1 MDEFVMTIKKHKETI
16 VIALAILMFILFG
29 FCPAID
35 IIGKAKIGGLK
46 LLFEGSGLGFA
57 RFLSIFVLLAPMF
70 VALGRSVDLKLTG
83 KLAENF
89 STLCF
94 VAGIVLC
101 LLFTTFCGLL
111 FGICCWLC
119 CLLAIYFL
127 LSLLFTT
134 FCGLGL
140 LFSIC

>member
-89 STLCF
+89 SALCF

-101 LLFTTFCGLL
+101 LLFALALPSGANLAW
-111 FGICCWLC
+111 GSWLYMLTGVLGVIVC
-119 CLLAIYFL
+119 RIEM
-127 LSLLFTT
+127 FTKN
-134 FCGLGL
+134 
-140 LFSIC
+140 

>member
-70 VALGRSVDLKLTG
+70 VALG
-83 KLAENF
+83 

-101 LLFTTFCGLL
+101 LLFALVLPSGANLAW
-111 FGICCWLC
+111 GSWLYMLTGVLGVVVC
-119 CLLAIYFL
+119 RIEM
-127 LSLLFTT
+127 FTKN
-134 FCGLGL
+134 
-140 LFSIC
+140 

>member
-89 STLCF
+89 SALCF

-101 LLFTTFCGLL
+101 LLFA
-111 FGICCWLC
+111 
-119 CLLAIYFL
+119 LALPSGANLAWGQLAVYADRR
-127 LSLLFTT
+127 TGR
-134 FCGLGL
+134 CRMPY
-140 LFSIC
+140 

>member
-35 IIGKAKIGGLK
+35 IIGMAKIGGLK

-83 KLAENF
+83 KLAELKCSPKTNVTNEQKHQALPLYHNMGVRFYF
-89 STLCF
+89 STCLSMDMR
-94 VAGIVLC
+94 VL
-101 LLFTTFCGLL
+101 
-111 FGICCWLC
+111 
-119 CLLAIYFL
+119 A
-127 LSLLFTT
+127 
-134 FCGLGL
+134 
-140 LFSIC
+140 

>member
-57 RFLSIFVLLAPMF
+57 RFLSIFVLCL
-70 VALGRSVDLKLTG
+70 RKQ
-83 KLAENF
+83 
-89 STLCF
+89 
-94 VAGIVLC
+94 VLR
-101 LLFTTFCGLL
+101 L
-111 FGICCWLC
+111 FGRC
-119 CLLAIYFL
+119 
-127 LSLLFTT
+127 SLNIMRVSTSLR
-134 FCGLGL
+134 
-140 LFSIC
+140 